1 MRKVMSMRLLLKSE
15 KSSRVNDL
23 MRVLLFGDEIF
34 QAYATTF

>member
-23 MRVLLFGDEIF
+23 MRVLQLGDEIF